1 MGGARHHE
9 RTPGPVRDEGRIAAG
24 GLAPDGITTR
34 RIDHTN
40 HYTILFTE
48 DATSAI
54 AEAVQAELT
63 QM

>member
-1 MGGARHHE
+1 M
-9 RTPGPVRDEGRIAAG
+9 RDEGRIAAG

-54 AEAVQAELT
+54 AEAVRAELT